1 MSKQLIRILLTSAAV
16 AAAVYSES
24 VPAMFIAVI
33 GSALFW
39 QNHTIEVKLNKLLDH
54 HQIFVSRDDIE
65 AG

>member
-1 MSKQLIRILLTSAAV
+1 MSGQFVRIAATC
-16 AAAVYSES
+16 AAGALAAYSES

-33 GSALFW
+33 GSVIYW

-54 HQIFVSRDDIE
+54 HDIYVTRDDIE